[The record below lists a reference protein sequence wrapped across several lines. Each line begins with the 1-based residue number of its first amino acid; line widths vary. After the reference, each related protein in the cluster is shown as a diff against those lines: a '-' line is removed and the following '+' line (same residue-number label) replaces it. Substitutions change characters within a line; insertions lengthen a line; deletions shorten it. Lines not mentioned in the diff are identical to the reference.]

1 MIVLIVGDFGVG
13 KDTVADLL
21 LSQSLTHKSNSY
33 SFQKILSYATR
44 KPRYEGED
52 THIFTSKEEFLK
64 FDDLV
69 ACTKIDDNYYGAR
82 FSQFDTEKINL
93 YCVDD
98 KGVSDIIDKNIDD
111 VFIVEVIRPKWL
123 RNVSN
128 MRLARK
134 RESGSFKYNPDYIIL
149 NDKDLFNLEISVSD
163 CFNAILK
170 YSEEL

>member
-1 MIVLIVGDFGVG
+1 M
-13 KDTVADLL
+13 
-21 LSQSLTHKSNSY
+21 
-33 SFQKILSYATR
+33 
-44 KPRYEGED
+44 
-52 THIFTSKEEFLK
+52 
-64 FDDLV
+64 
-69 ACTKIDDNYYGAR
+69 
-82 FSQFDTEKINL
+82 
-93 YCVDD
+93 
-98 KGVSDIIDKNIDD
+98 SDIIDKNIDD

>member
-21 LSQSLTHKSNSY
+21 LSQSLTYKSNFC

-52 THIFTSKEEFLK
+52 THIFVSKEEFSK
-64 FDDLV
+64 FDDLA

-82 FSQFDTEKINL
+82 FSQFDTEKINI
-93 YCVDD
+93 YCVDE

-123 RNVSN
+123 RNVSKE
-128 MRLARK
+128 RLERK
-134 RESGSFKYNPDYIIL
+134 RESGSFEYNPDYIIL
-149 NDKDLFNLEISVSD
+149 NDKDLSNLEISVSD

-170 YSEEL
+170 YSGEL